1 MPTRYLKS
9 FSCLVLAVLI
19 CTGTA
24 SALPLGEREAQ
35 HFAREAE
42 KIFREII
49 FSEVEQ
55 TGAYYRIDLT
65 GQTIRKTPVQGG
77 SVTFKGFSEAQFAVM
92 RGGAVDTAKL
102 LEGDGVE
109 VEATITA
116 DAIKGIIEREIARV
130 NKENRIFDPLNLSF
144 QNGQVRVTGQIDFR
158 KIPGN
163 VLSFLSTGPTPFSA
177 VIKPE
182 QNGSRIDIK
191 VIDAKIN
198 DQPMADDSLQ
208 QILNWLNPV
217 WDFSILP
224 FKASLESYSISPAGV
239 SFSGTI
245 YNN

>member
-1 MPTRYLKS
+1 MFNRCFKGL
-9 FSCLVLAVLI
+9 SCLFLAA
-19 CTGTA
+19 TA
-24 SALPLGEREAQ
+24 FTVPAQALPLGEREAQ
-35 HFAREAE
+35 HFTREAE

-55 TGAYYRIDLT
+55 AGSDYRIDLT
-65 GQTIRKTPVQGG
+65 GKTIRKTAVQSG
-77 SVTFKGFSEAQFAVM
+77 SITFKGFSDAQFSVM

-102 LEGDGVE
+102 LEGDGIE
-109 VEATITA
+109 VEATIAA

-130 NKENRIFDPLNLSF
+130 SKENRIFDPLTLSF

-177 VIKPE
+177 VVKPE
-182 QNGSRIDIK
+182 QSGNRIDLK

-208 QILNWLNPV
+208 QILTWLNPV

-245 YNN
+245 YEK

>member
-1 MPTRYLKS
+1 MLTRYLKGL
-9 FSCLVLAVLI
+9 SCLVLAALI
-19 CTGTA
+19 FTGQA

-55 TGAYYRIDLT
+55 TGSDYRIDLT
-65 GQTIRKTPVQGG
+65 GKTIRKTPVQSG
-77 SVTFKGFSEAQFAVM
+77 SVTFKGFSEAQFSVM
-92 RGGAVDTAKL
+92 RGGAVDTARL

-109 VEATITA
+109 VEATIAA
-116 DAIKGIIEREIARV
+116 DAIKDVIEREIARV
-130 NKENRIFDPLNLSF
+130 SKENRIFDQLALNF
-144 QNGQVRVTGQIDFR
+144 QNGQVKVTGQIDFR

-163 VLSFLSTGPTPFSA
+163 VLSFLSAGPTPFSA

-182 QNGSRIDIK
+182 QNGSHIDLK

-198 DQPMADDSLQ
+198 DQSMADDSLQ
-208 QILNWLNPV
+208 QILAWLNPV

-224 FKASLESYSISPAGV
+224 FRASLESYSISPAGV
-239 SFSGTI
+239 TFSGTI
-245 YNN
+245 YDN

>member
-1 MPTRYLKS
+1 MFNRCLKGL
-9 FSCLVLAVLI
+9 SCLFLAAMAFAVP
-19 CTGTA
+19 A
-24 SALPLGEREAQ
+24 QALPLGEREAQ
-35 HFAREAE
+35 HFTREAE

-55 TGAYYRIDLT
+55 TGSDYRIDLT
-65 GQTIRKTPVQGG
+65 GKTIRKTPVQSG
-77 SVTFKGFSEAQFAVM
+77 SLTFKGFSEAQFSVM

-102 LEGDGVE
+102 LEGDGIE
-109 VEATITA
+109 VEATIAA

-130 NKENRIFDPLNLSF
+130 NKENRIFDPLTLSF
-144 QNGQVRVTGQIDFR
+144 QNDQVRVTGQIDFR

-177 VIKPE
+177 VVKPE
-182 QNGSRIDIK
+182 QNGSRIDLK

-208 QILNWLNPV
+208 QILTWLNPV

-224 FKASLESYSISPAGV
+224 FKASLENYNISPAGV

-245 YNN
+245 YDK